1 MSNFFKDVV
10 NDLDAVQQE
19 FLGPNYEYW
28 NQIKSPDQ
36 LGMSGD
42 GNLGALGNDIAG
54 LVKYIKTLVTGGGA
68 TTTSAPLGDRFFLKT
83 GAKCVD
89 VTSGDKVTRSL
100 YIDNIPNGDIPFISS
115 GLNHNFN
122 TFEGIIP
129 GTMQAAGNLNPL
141 SLFQSFMEG
150 TDPSCAAVSLPVRSV
165 NNVSGTQTGFVTET
179 DIRNI
184 DPCIFVGGKNP
195 VSGATR
201 GNCGGGAGGFEMG
214 KGICVGCPY
223 GVPAPPPP
231 TSKTGV
237 CAMNIPGVAM
247 KYGALF
253 PQMSTVWGAACP
265 KGTSAESCMKLA
277 TSQGPSPTLCTWTPS
292 TEGFKNQN
300 SKDKQDI
307 SYYQHREH
315 KEDIAHYQNIIESML
330 FLSAVLVLIFIL
342 SKSLKK

>member
-89 VTSGDKVTRSL
+89 VKSGEKVTRSL

-129 GTMQAAGNLNPL
+129 GTMQAAGNINPL

-150 TDPSCAAVSLPVRSV
+150 TDPSCASVSLPIRSV
-165 NNVSGTQTGFVTET
+165 NNVTSMGTGFVTET

-214 KGICVGCPY
+214 KGTCVGC
-223 GVPAPPPP
+223 
-231 TSKTGV
+231 T
-237 CAMNIPGVAM
+237 I
-247 KYGALF
+247 
-253 PQMSTVWGAACP
+253 
-265 KGTSAESCMKLA
+265 
-277 TSQGPSPTLCTWTPS
+277 
-292 TEGFKNQN
+292 EGFENQN
-300 SKDKQDI
+300 S
-307 SYYQHREH
+307 EH
-315 KEDIAHYQNIIESML
+315 KQDIAHYQNIVESML
-330 FLSAVLVLIFIL
+330 FLSAVLVLIFII